1 MDTDGQKSSCE
12 VIWENNPYWRWIGFS
27 VLFVFIMFLSVRI
40 LNHHLLWLLVMIG
53 VMGAFLLYFI
63 IIQQVNGNKEHVEI
77 DFLRE
82 QLARGD
88 ITHEQFVRMKEEVLN
103 RQKDYILIRQ

>member
-27 VLFVFIMFLSVRI
+27 VLVIFIMLLSVRI
-40 LNHHLLWLLVMIG
+40 LNHHSLWLLVMIG
-53 VMGAFLLYFI
+53 VMGAFFLYFI

-77 DFLRE
+77 DFMRE

-88 ITHEQFVRMKEEVLN
+88 ITHEQFIRMEEEVLN
-103 RQKDYILIRQ
+103 RQMDYILIRQ